1 MQEQI
6 GMMRFGFGMLAVAML
21 AGCGSGQQAAGNQT
35 AAASGDGVPLD
46 DGKADCALAG
56 SGDWARDCVVDRSG
70 DRLTI
75 RHPDG
80 GFRRFRVLADGR
92 GLEAADGAEAA
103 KLTILDDKRIEVVAG
118 DDHYRL
124 PARMASARP

>member
-1 MQEQI
+1 MIRI
-6 GMMRFGFGMLAVAML
+6 GMGCAALALL
-21 AGCGSGQQAAGNQT
+21 AGCGGEAPTARNQSDGAAD
-35 AAASGDGVPLD
+35 AAPVD

-56 SGDWARDCVVDRSG
+56 SGAWAHDCAVERAG
-70 DRLTI
+70 DMLTL

-103 KLTILDDKRIEVVAG
+103 KLSIMDDKRIEVVVGA
-118 DDHYRL
+118 DRYRL
-124 PARMASARP
+124 PARIAGSGR

>member
-1 MQEQI
+1 MIRI
-6 GMMRFGFGMLAVAML
+6 GMGLAALAML
-21 AGCGSGQQAAGNQT
+21 AGCGGEAPSLQNQSG
-35 AAASGDGVPLD
+35 AAADAATVD

-56 SGDWARDCVVDRSG
+56 SGDWARDCLVERAG
-70 DRLTI
+70 DMLTL

-103 KLTILDDKRIEVVAG
+103 KLSILDDKRIEVVAG
-118 DDHYRL
+118 DDRYRL
-124 PARMASARP
+124 PARMAGSGR

>member
-1 MQEQI
+1 MIRI
-6 GMMRFGFGMLAVAML
+6 GMGLAALALL
-21 AGCGSGQQAAGNQT
+21 AGCGGEAPSARNQST
-35 AAASGDGVPLD
+35 AAADAAPVD

-56 SGDWARDCVVDRSG
+56 AGEWARDCLVERAG
-70 DRLTI
+70 DRLTL

-103 KLTILDDKRIEVVAG
+103 TLSILDDKRIEVVAG

-124 PARMASARP
+124 PARMAGAGR

>member
-1 MQEQI
+1 MI
-6 GMMRFGFGMLAVAML
+6 RGGMGVAALMLL
-21 AGCGSGQQAAGNQT
+21 AGCGGEAASSRDNS
-35 AAASGDGVPLD
+35 AAAADAAPVD

-56 SGDWARDCVVDRSG
+56 SGEWVRDCLVERVG
-70 DRLTI
+70 EMLTL

-103 KLTILDDKRIEVVAG
+103 KLSIVDDKRIEVVAG
-118 DDHYRL
+118 DDRYRL
-124 PARMASARP
+124 PARMAGSGR

>member
-1 MQEQI
+1 MQEPI
-6 GMMRFGFGMLAVAML
+6 GMIWGGIALAVLVLL
-21 AGCGSGQQAAGNQT
+21 AGCGREAPSSGNQSGAVAD
-35 AAASGDGVPLD
+35 AAPVD

-56 SGDWARDCVVDRSG
+56 SDAWARDCLVERVG
-70 DRLTI
+70 AMLTL

-103 KLTILDDKRIEVVAG
+103 TLSILDDKRIEVVTG
-118 DDHYRL
+118 DDRYRL
-124 PARMASARP
+124 PARIAGSGR

>member
-1 MQEQI
+1 MMI
-6 GMMRFGFGMLAVAML
+6 RGGMGLAALLLL
-21 AGCGSGQQAAGNQT
+21 AGCGGAAPSSRDNSAT
-35 AAASGDGVPLD
+35 AADAAPVD

-56 SGDWARDCVVDRSG
+56 SGDWARDCLIERAG
-70 DRLTI
+70 AMLTL

-103 KLTILDDKRIEVVAG
+103 KLRILDDKLIEVVAG
-118 DDHYRL
+118 DDRYRL
-124 PARMASARP
+124 PARMAGSGR

>member
-1 MQEQI
+1 M
-6 GMMRFGFGMLAVAML
+6 GLAAL
-21 AGCGSGQQAAGNQT
+21 LLLTGCGGEAGSSRDNS
-35 AAASGDGVPLD
+35 AAAVDVAQVD

-56 SGDWARDCVVDRSG
+56 AGEWARDCLVEQAG
-70 DRLTI
+70 DMLTL

-103 KLTILDDKRIEVVAG
+103 TLSILDDKRIEVVAG
-118 DDHYRL
+118 DDRYRL
-124 PARMASARP
+124 PARMAGSGR

>member
-1 MQEQI
+1 MIRVGI
-6 GMMRFGFGMLAVAML
+6 GLAALALL
-21 AGCGSGQQAAGNQT
+21 AGCGGEAASSRDN
-35 AAASGDGVPLD
+35 AAAAADAAPVD

-56 SGDWARDCVVDRSG
+56 SGDWARDCLVERAG
-70 DRLTI
+70 DMLTL

-103 KLTILDDKRIEVVAG
+103 KLSILDDKRIEVVAG
-118 DDHYRL
+118 DDRYRL
-124 PARMASARP
+124 PARMAGSGR